1 MPRSVCTAGG
11 SSWEAV
17 SIVKGVRI
25 ALDAGDYLE
34 QLHTKNC
41 GEDGTVVEV
50 GEVDNRDIQA
60 VGIVYRPAQTPAV
73 FAAGS
78 AYIVCG
84 QSTPNYRKPGAS
96 LDIAL
101 YELGALDHVHPVRLN
116 LADSEPFPAAQLDTG
131 LTEVT
136 QCIPEV
142 RISVVSDNAQRQLWP
157 PPVYS
162 ISDLFASHSAG
173 GHVADSCDSS
183 KPRCVLDKNVSVWGI
198 IAQREVKKAVSF
210 VPDKRG
216 DNSRVDPASVIGQL
230 ESHITLQDANDSTM
244 TAVVYIKLSSYS
256 HPLGLVPGA
265 KIVCRD
271 VVFNVSKSSGNPYLT
286 GTPVTSIDAVAA
298 EAIPADPGDT
308 AIEMAQEGDQP
319 IGMCIG
325 ALYAVQQTCQV
336 ELGCCIKS
344 VESLKLSMV
353 CISCKQTVRRMG
365 CGCARKQHYLVPADR
380 GVKRAATAVAEAEL
394 LCLVSDGSGIAWM
407 AASGDVALADVLALA
422 REELTELYDGAAQS
436 WNGLLTW
443 KAQQHKDQAPP
454 PSWHAAVDRAAAT
467 AVNASVL
474 VEGTVVQRGPL
485 PVKRQPLR
493 LDGHDYA
500 MDKLLAP
507 RIAAVRVTRP
517 TAAELSWH
525 MLGRLGV

>member
-1 MPRSVCTAGG
+1 
-11 SSWEAV
+11 
-17 SIVKGVRI
+17 
-25 ALDAGDYLE
+25 
-34 QLHTKNC
+34 
-41 GEDGTVVEV
+41 
-50 GEVDNRDIQA
+50 
-60 VGIVYRPAQTPAV
+60 
-73 FAAGS
+73 
-78 AYIVCG
+78 
-84 QSTPNYRKPGAS
+84 
-96 LDIAL
+96 
-101 YELGALDHVHPVRLN
+101 
-116 LADSEPFPAAQLDTG
+116 
-131 LTEVT
+131 
-136 QCIPEV
+136 
-142 RISVVSDNAQRQLWP
+142 
-157 PPVYS
+157 
-162 ISDLFASHSAG
+162 
-173 GHVADSCDSS
+173 
-183 KPRCVLDKNVSVWGI
+183 
-198 IAQREVKKAVSF
+198 
-210 VPDKRG
+210 
-216 DNSRVDPASVIGQL
+216 
-230 ESHITLQDANDSTM
+230 M

-265 KIVCRD
+265 RIVCRD

-308 AIEMAQEGDQP
+308 ATEMAQEGDQP

-344 VESLKLSMV
+344 VESLKLSM
-353 CISCKQTVRRMG
+353 
-365 CGCARKQHYLVPADR
+365 HYLVPADR

-407 AASGDVALADVLALA
+407 AASGDVALANALALA
-422 REELTELYDGAAQS
+422 REELAELYDGAAQS

-454 PSWHAAVDRAAAT
+454 PNWHAAVDRAAAT

-525 MLGRLGV
+525 MLGRLGM

>member
-1 MPRSVCTAGG
+1 
-11 SSWEAV
+11 
-17 SIVKGVRI
+17 
-25 ALDAGDYLE
+25 
-34 QLHTKNC
+34 
-41 GEDGTVVEV
+41 
-50 GEVDNRDIQA
+50 
-60 VGIVYRPAQTPAV
+60 
-73 FAAGS
+73 
-78 AYIVCG
+78 
-84 QSTPNYRKPGAS
+84 
-96 LDIAL
+96 
-101 YELGALDHVHPVRLN
+101 
-116 LADSEPFPAAQLDTG
+116 
-131 LTEVT
+131 
-136 QCIPEV
+136 
-142 RISVVSDNAQRQLWP
+142 
-157 PPVYS
+157 
-162 ISDLFASHSAG
+162 
-173 GHVADSCDSS
+173 
-183 KPRCVLDKNVSVWGI
+183 
-198 IAQREVKKAVSF
+198 
-210 VPDKRG
+210 
-216 DNSRVDPASVIGQL
+216 
-230 ESHITLQDANDSTM
+230 M

-265 KIVCRD
+265 RIVCRD

-308 AIEMAQEGDQP
+308 ATEMAQEGDQP

-380 GVKRAATAVAEAEL
+380 GVKRAATAIAEAEL

-454 PSWHAAVDRAAAT
+454 PNWHAAVDRAAAT